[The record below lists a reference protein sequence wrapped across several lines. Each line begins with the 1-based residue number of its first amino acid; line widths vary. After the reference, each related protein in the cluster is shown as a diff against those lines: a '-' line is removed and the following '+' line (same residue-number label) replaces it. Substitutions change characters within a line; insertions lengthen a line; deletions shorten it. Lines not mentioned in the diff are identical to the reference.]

1 MKIDRSYALQ
11 IILMRAKKDIKH
23 NNRIY
28 NSYKREIEEL
38 DLEPKE
44 YEKAVRELSKVLK
57 V

>member
-1 MKIDRSYALQ
+1 MKIDKSYALQ

-44 YEKAVRELSKVLK
+44 YEKAIRELSKVLK